1 MKIRIPRIQKTC
13 TQFQSGM
20 QLSIL
25 VCFFHLIRVLQPYT
39 KTATVLQFTSLAL
52 CSSGILRR
60 TSGRMVTDVSA
71 LHGNPE
77 ICAKITF

>member
-1 MKIRIPRIQKTC
+1 
-13 TQFQSGM
+13 M

-25 VCFFHLIRVLQPYT
+25 VCFFHLIRFLQPYT

-60 TSGRMVTDVSA
+60 ITGRLVKTLRQSMGIPKYVQKSPIDA
-71 LHGNPE
+71 G
-77 ICAKITF
+77 K